1 MSKKACIF
9 LGAIVNTRGIIG
21 WFPIVASASYTV
33 FMYMS
38 KNSQH
43 MCYALVSNLLLW
55 LVHDIYVQAY
65 PSAIADITL
74 SIWTSL
80 QIAKYNKTAP

>member
-1 MSKKACIF
+1 M
-9 LGAIVNTRGIIG
+9 R
-21 WFPIVASASYTV
+21 
-33 FMYMS
+33 
-38 KNSQH
+38 
-43 MCYALVSNLLLW
+43 YALVSNLLLW